1 MAISYPLSFPNNNSI
16 RSIDLTTRNA
26 IAVSRSPFTY
36 AEQIHSY
43 SGQQWE
49 AVVTLK
55 PMVRSDAEAWL
66 SFLVSLRGQ
75 YGTFLLGDPGGYSL
89 QSSAAPSSATIT
101 GSAGSG
107 SLSVTMTGTI
117 TAGDYIQIG
126 SSSSATL
133 HKVLETKVNSGT
145 LEVWPFL
152 RVNHNSATSLVLTNP
167 RGRFRL
173 ASNETNWSLN
183 ELRHYGITFAAMEV
197 I

>member
-1 MAISYPLSFPNNNSI
+1 MAISYPLSFPNNSSI

-49 AVVTLK
+49 ATVTLK
-55 PMVRSDAEAWL
+55 PMVRLEAEAWL
-66 SFLVSLRGQ
+66 AFLVSLRGQ

-89 QSSAAPSSATIT
+89 QSASSPSSATIT
-101 GSAGSG
+101 GTAGSG
-107 SLSVTMTGTI
+107 SLTVSMTGTLV
-117 TAGDYIQIG
+117 AGDYIQIG
-126 SSSSATL
+126 SAGSATL
-133 HKVLETKVNSGT
+133 HKVLQNQANSGT
-145 LEVWPFL
+145 LEVWPYL
-152 RVNHNSATSLVLTNP
+152 RTTYSSTTNLVLTNP

-183 ELRHYGITFAAMEV
+183 GLRHYGISFAAMEV

>member
-107 SLSVTMTGTI
+107 SLSVTMTGTM